1 MFLYKEGYYLLGF
14 APKSVLEVILIKT
27 QMSNTVGSVV
37 IYIKTIIA
45 KRKEFFIAFMLLLGL
60 RTCVASSNRE

>member
-14 APKSVLEVILIKT
+14 APKSVLEVILMKT

-37 IYIKTIIA
+37 IYTS
-45 KRKEFFIAFMLLLGL
+45 
-60 RTCVASSNRE
+60 V